1 MATAGSNLAYI
12 RVVPETVFGTI
23 PSTGNPTGVRF
34 TGESLKLAIQT
45 DTSKEIRADRQVA
58 DLIQLGADT
67 SGDINFELSYKEY
80 DLFLSAALGT
90 SWAAIADTATVEEDY
105 GVTLAGSATASRI
118 SNGLATP
125 FFTIEKGFTDVTQF
139 LAYRGTAVNTMN
151 LEFNSA
157 AILTGSFGFMGKDG
171 ILNSVATNLTGSA
184 AVSQTFEPMNT
195 SKGIGKVMVD
205 GAALPGTTYIQS
217 LKLNVNNSLRALKA
231 VGVFGAAQIKN
242 GTQLITGT
250 AEVYFSDGSLYKK
263 FLDNESIQLAWA
275 AHDATV
281 NGYGFQLPR
290 VKFTDGTIVAG
301 GLDQDVMVSL
311 PFQALLDPTTGK
323 SIFIDRFGI

>member
-12 RVVPETVFGTI
+12 RVVPETEFGTI
-23 PSTGNPTGVRF
+23 PTVGTPTGVRF

-45 DTSKEIRADRQVA
+45 DTSKEIRSDRQVA

-80 DLFLSAALGT
+80 DQFLAAALGT
-90 SWAAIADTATVEEDY
+90 SWAAIADTATVEADY
-105 GVTLAGSATASRI
+105 DVTLDAAATASRI
-118 SNGLATP
+118 TNGLATP
-125 FFTIEKGFTDVTQF
+125 FFTIEKGFADVGQF
-139 LAYRGTAVNTMN
+139 LAYRGTGVNTMN

-171 ILNSVATNLTGSA
+171 VLNSATTNLTGVPVA
-184 AVSQTFEPMNT
+184 SQTFEPMNT
-195 SKGIGKVMVD
+195 SKGIGKVLVD
-205 GAALPGTTYIQS
+205 GVALPGTTYIQS
-217 LKLNVNNSLRALKA
+217 LKLNVNNNLRALKA

-250 AEVYFSDGSLYKK
+250 AEVYFSDGELYKK
-263 FLDNESIQLAWA
+263 FLENQAISLSWTAYDA
-275 AHDATV
+275 AV